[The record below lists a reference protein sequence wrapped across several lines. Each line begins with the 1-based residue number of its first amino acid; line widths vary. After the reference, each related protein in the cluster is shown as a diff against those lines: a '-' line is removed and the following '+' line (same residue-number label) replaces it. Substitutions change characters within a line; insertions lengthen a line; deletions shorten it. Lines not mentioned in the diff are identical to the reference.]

1 MGTSYNPKIV
11 TNGLVLNLDAGN
23 GKSYSGAGTN
33 WIDLTKNKFN
43 ATIVGPTYSSLN
55 GGGFVFSTNYIS
67 LPNQFSFSGQFTF
80 ESWVYLTS
88 SVTNNIIYC
97 SQSSNIAGC
106 IALLCNASNAPFLS
120 DYNGAT
126 RITTTHQS
134 SLSLNTWNHIV
145 GTRNASNV
153 YIVYLNGIPSITNN
167 SSALSI
173 TSQDARLGINPAAS
187 SEKWTGNISSFK
199 IYNKSL
205 SAAEVLQ
212 NYNAAKGRFGL

>member
-11 TNGLVLNLDAGN
+11 TGGLVLNLDAGN
-23 GKSYSGAGTN
+23 KKSYLGTGTV
-33 WIDLTKNKFN
+33 WTDLTKNKFN
-43 ATIVGPTYSSLN
+43 ATAVGPTYNSLN

-67 LPNQFSFSGQFTF
+67 LPDKFSFSGQFTI
-80 ESWVYLTS
+80 EAWVYLTS

-97 SQSSNIAGC
+97 SQSSNLAGC
-106 IALLCNASNAPFLS
+106 ITLLCNASKAPFLS
-120 DYNGAT
+120 DYNGTT

-173 TSQDARLGINPAAS
+173 TSQDARIGINPAAT
-187 SEKWTGNISSFK
+187 SEKWTGNISLFK
-199 IYNKSL
+199 IYNRNL
-205 SAAEVLQ
+205 SANEILQ
-212 NYNAAKGRFGL
+212 NYHAIKGRFIL